1 MLIQHILQNHAVGA
15 DSLETGTKRVSSV
28 LIVDT
33 LTMLTVMQDSIL
45 QSVRA

>member
-1 MLIQHILQNHAVGA
+1 MLIQHILQNHVVDV

-33 LTMLTVMQDSIL
+33 LIMLTATLDSI
-45 QSVRA
+45 